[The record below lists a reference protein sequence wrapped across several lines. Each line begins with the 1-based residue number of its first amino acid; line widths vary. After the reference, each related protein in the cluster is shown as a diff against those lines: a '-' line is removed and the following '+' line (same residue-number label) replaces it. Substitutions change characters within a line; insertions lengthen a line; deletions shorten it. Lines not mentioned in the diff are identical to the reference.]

1 MKKQSFTLIELLVVI
16 AQYYCK
22 KLLNLTQHK
31 FSFEQHKTPL
41 SPNIPLFFESER
53 GFGGKRKPSFLVKR
67 KFSLSPNLSPFTL
80 IELLVVIAIIAI
92 LAGMLLPA
100 LNKARDRAKSITC
113 INNLKQAGL
122 GFQFYCSD
130 NDDFF
135 PKLHE
140 HEHGSGEHSHDTWY
154 TLLEPYNF
162 KEEFLRCGADTK
174 YNTDAKLQSYIINEG
189 FTEGVRMSSIK
200 NPSQRIV
207 LSERADSG
215 DALTHQCYCTHE
227 EGWENMIEKKR
238 HGDRSNYLYSDGHAA
253 ARKFEETKNSIIDQH
268 ELHDH

>member
-1 MKKQSFTLIELLVVI
+1 MKKISHLIHSISLS
-16 AQYYCK
+16 K
-22 KLLNLTQHK
+22 NLTPGKNNNPVQE
-31 FSFEQHKTPL
+31 FFEKMREVRQEEEKLFCKRVFFL
-41 SPNIPLFFESER
+41 SPIH
-53 GFGGKRKPSFLVKR
+53 
-67 KFSLSPNLSPFTL
+67 LSFTL

-100 LNKARDRAKSITC
+100 LNKARDRARSITC

-122 GFQFYCSD
+122 GFQFYCAD

-140 HEHGSGEHSHDTWY
+140 HDHDDSEHSHDTWY

-162 KEEFLRCGADTK
+162 KEEFLRCGADNK
-174 YNTDAKLQSYIINEG
+174 YDKDAKLQSYIINEG

-200 NPSQRIV
+200 EPSQRII
-207 LSERADSG
+207 LSERADTG

-227 EGWENMIEKKR
+227 DGWENMIEKKR
-238 HGDRSNYLYSDGHAA
+238 HNDRSNYLYSDGHAEA
-253 ARKFEETKNSIIDQH
+253 KKFDETKNSTVNHHD
-268 ELHDH
+268 LHDHHD

>member
-1 MKKQSFTLIELLVVI
+1 MS
-16 AQYYCK
+16 
-22 KLLNLTQHK
+22 
-31 FSFEQHKTPL
+31 
-41 SPNIPLFFESER
+41 
-53 GFGGKRKPSFLVKR
+53 GKHS
-67 KFSLSPNLSPFTL
+67 FTL

-100 LNKARDRAKSITC
+100 LNKARDRARSITC

-140 HEHGSGEHSHDTWY
+140 HEHDSGEHSHDTWY

-174 YNTDAKLQSYIINEG
+174 YDKDNKLQSYIINEG

-200 NPSQRIV
+200 NPSQRII
-207 LSERADSG
+207 LSERADDG

-227 EGWENMIEKKR
+227 DGWEDMIAKKR
-238 HGDRSNYLYSDGHAA
+238 HGDRSNYLFADGHADA
-253 ARKFEETKNSIIDQH
+253 KKFDETKNSTINHHD
-268 ELHDH
+268 LHDHHD